1 MTVIVITHNL
11 ALTPMADKVI
21 YIRNGKVEK
30 TIINEKP
37 LPVEAI
43 EW

>member
-21 YIRNGKVEK
+21 HIRNGKVEK
-30 TIINEKP
+30 TEINKTP
-37 LPVEAI
+37 LPVEEI

>member
-11 ALTPMADKVI
+11 ARTHMADKVI
-21 YIRNGKVEK
+21 HIRNRKVEK
-30 TIINEKP
+30 TQINTNP
-37 LPVEAI
+37 LPGEQI